1 MRIIYITTT
10 YDCCRSQHIVRQK
23 AFDTSLKPA
32 FAYCDPE
39 EVEPLWEVTDITFFF
54 KYVTLHNNPRQ
65 RASLLT

>member
-39 EVEPLWEVTDITFFF
+39 EVEPLWEVTDITFF
-54 KYVTLHNNPRQ
+54 Y
-65 RASLLT
+65 